1 MAAPAGLD
9 WAWAQNTCGKLTTAQ
24 RVRLMWVMLGK
35 LPDLVIDVVR
45 ARTGHHGPAQL
56 ELADARLPDTALAR
70 RAEHEARAVLSAPML
85 EHAYRSYWFA
95 RVLASVDGADY
106 DDELAYVSC
115 LLHGIT
121 LEHPSAG
128 CCFAVTSARRAIEIA
143 LEAGETVERTQDLA
157 AGIAGHLS
165 FGVSADLSDPAGF
178 VAAGTLL
185 DTFGIRLSEF
195 DPAWVRELLLLHPR
209 SGFEQTMVTALR
221 AEAAAVPAGRTEWL
235 TSWGFTLLIGASG
248 FPSKM

>member
-24 RVRLMWVMLGK
+24 RIALMWVMLGK
-35 LPDLVIDVVR
+35 MPDLVVDVVR

-70 RAEHEARAVLSAPML
+70 AVEREARTVLSPAML
-85 EHAYRSYWFA
+85 EHSYRSYWFA
-95 RVLASVDGADY
+95 RVLAAVGGADY

-115 LLHGIT
+115 LLHNLT
-121 LEHPSAG
+121 LEHPRAG
-128 CCFAVTSARRAIEIA
+128 CCFAVTSARRAVEIA
-143 LEAGETVERTQDLA
+143 LAVGETPERAQDLA
-157 AGIAGHLS
+157 AAIAGHMS

-195 DPAWVRELLLLHPR
+195 DPVWVRELLLLHPR
-209 SGFEQTMVTALR
+209 MGFEHTVVAALR
-221 AEAAAVPAGRTEWL
+221 AESVAVPAGRAAWL
-235 TSWGFTLLIGASG
+235 MSWGFSLLVGASG
-248 FPSKM
+248 FPR